1 MKFVIALALVLSAPA
16 FAAPTVTTCQLPELS
31 GSVEVSFTAPDEANK
46 FGVTTTKLVLSDAEI
61 PMVRTSCFYKNIPGE
76 RGFLCAHEDSTT
88 RYDIYP
94 RFAKD
99 EAGMN
104 TGVVAKVIA
113 VKWSAEGKPTSFTS
127 EDCR

>member
-1 MKFVIALALVLSAPA
+1 MKFAIALALVLSAPA

-31 GSVEVSFTAPDEANK
+31 GSVEVTFNAADEVNK
-46 FGVTTTKLVLSDAEI
+46 FGVTTTKLVLNDAEI

-76 RGFLCAHEDSTT
+76 RGFLCAHEDATT

-94 RFAKD
+94 RFAKNED
-99 EAGMN
+99 GTN
-104 TGVVAKVIA
+104 SGSVVKVLA
-113 VKWSAEGKPTSFTS
+113 VKWSAEGKPFSSTS